1 MFPCLSA
8 RTLKTISMVMKTRHG
23 RDMQSEKSN
32 FFMASGV
39 LRILVL
45 AVIFYVSTFTVMV
58 MMFLLQRETNL
69 DVVAI
74 CNHAEFI
81 NTSIHL
87 HHLSTKSV
95 SVRFAYVQEWQLSPV
110 FFHGNIVN
118 SLFNIYI
125 QLYYLGRYVI
135 TKY

>member
-8 RTLKTISMVMKTRHG
+8 RTSKTIRMVMKTRHG

-39 LRILVL
+39 LRLLVL
-45 AVIFYVSTFTVMV
+45 AVIFYVSTFTVIV
-58 MMFLLQRETNL
+58 MMFLLQKETDL

-87 HHLSTKSV
+87 HNLSTKSV
-95 SVRFAYVQEWQLSPV
+95 SVRFAYVQE
-110 FFHGNIVN
+110 
-118 SLFNIYI
+118 
-125 QLYYLGRYVI
+125 
-135 TKY
+135 